1 LGLVF
6 SENFFSVNTDLSNYL
21 GVFSNAFATTI
32 MKDKVTTTEL
42 MGVGTTFFV
51 CVNIFTPMSP
61 LLARLGTRLTMVLGS
76 ILLSLGLIL
85 TSFATEIWHVYLTQG
100 VLSGLGS
107 SILYMSIV
115 EVIPQWFTTRRATA
129 MGISSSGSGFGG
141 LALSPMVSSLIQ
153 KYGLPWTYRI
163 IGLMALGICLLASCM
178 MRTRLPPGH
187 DKKQPIRSPIKLS
200 MLKDIDF
207 VIWLIGVVISLT
219 SYLIPLFYI
228 PSKLFF
234 TYTQTIYISY

>member
-1 LGLVF
+1 MKI
-6 SENFFSVNTDLSNYL
+6 FFAQILTYQNYL

-42 MGVGTTFFV
+42 MGVGATLVV
-51 CVNIFTPMSP
+51 CINIFTPMSP

-76 ILLSLGLIL
+76 ILLSLGMIL
-85 TSFATEIWHVYLTQG
+85 TGFATEIWHVYLTQG
-100 VLSGLGS
+100 VLVGLGS

-115 EVIPQWFTTRRATA
+115 GVIPQWFTTLRATA
-129 MGISSSGSGFGG
+129 MGISSSGGGFGG
-141 LALSPMVSSLIQ
+141 LALSPMVSSLVQ

-163 IGLMALGICLLASCM
+163 IGLMALSICLLASCM

-219 SYLIPLFYI
+219 GYLIPLFYI

-234 TYTQTIYISY
+234 MYTQTIYISY